1 MTLTPIFFLM
11 ISLVISLS
19 VNHAWGQNATGQ
31 TATGQTA
38 KPTNHTQ
45 QGASAD
51 GAGKVNLDRSLEP
64 ANQDEISA
72 LFQNVIA
79 VQRKA
84 KVKSGKFLFSPIMSF
99 DFSDSV
105 YTMYG
110 LNLNFG
116 YALGE
121 FWEVY
126 FNYVPSFVAN
136 ERSIAKKVREL
147 PAYADG
153 SKPAINAEKAK
164 SAMGIEINWV
174 PIYGKDSWGPF
185 GIIRSDTFFN
195 LHIGQIKYDQNTGMK
210 YKLALGKTFFLD
222 PVWNLRVQAGGA
234 MIEAYSSSDSATQPK
249 KESVIIGLLEAGVVF
264 YF

>member
-1 MTLTPIFFLM
+1 MIDRNVFVFLISIFIVM
-11 ISLVISLS
+11 SSNVAKS
-19 VNHAWGQNATGQ
+19 Q
-31 TATGQTA
+31 TAPTA
-38 KPTNHTQ
+38 QPP
-45 QGASAD
+45 
-51 GAGKVNLDRSLEP
+51 GKVALDRSLEP
-64 ANQDEISA
+64 SNQDEISA
-72 LFQNVIA
+72 LFENVIA

-116 YALGE
+116 YALSE

-126 FNYVPSFVAN
+126 FSYTPSFAAN
-136 ERSIAKKVREL
+136 ERSISKKVREL

-153 SKPAINAEKAK
+153 SKPALIAEKAK
-164 SAMGIEINWV
+164 SAMGIDINWV

-185 GIIRSDTFFN
+185 GIIRSDTFFSF
-195 LHIGQIKYDQNTGMK
+195 HVGQIKYEQNSGLK
-210 YKLALGKTFFLD
+210 YKLALGKTFFLTSL
-222 PVWNLRVQAGGA
+222 WNLRVQAGGA
-234 MIEAYSSSDSATQPK
+234 MIEAYSTSDATVAPK
-249 KESVIIGLLEAGVVF
+249 KESITIGLLEGGFVF

>member
-1 MTLTPIFFLM
+1 MITYLLYCLM
-11 ISLVISLS
+11 ILLLMLPAEYGWS
-19 VNHAWGQNATGQ
+19 QNAANPQ
-31 TATGQTA
+31 TKSMSPQNSSG
-38 KPTNHTQ
+38 
-45 QGASAD
+45 S
-51 GAGKVNLDRSLEP
+51 LDRSLEP

-84 KVKSGKFLFSPIMSF
+84 KVKSGKILFSPIFSF

-110 LNLNFG
+110 MNLNIG

-121 FWEVY
+121 FWEIY
-126 FNYVPSFVAN
+126 FNYVPTFVAT

-153 SKPAINAEKAK
+153 SRPAITAEKAT
-164 SAMGIEINWV
+164 SAMGLEINWV

-185 GIIRSDTFFN
+185 GIIRSDTFLN
-195 LHIGQIKYDQNTGMK
+195 LHIGQLKYSQNTGSK
-210 YKLALGKTFFLD
+210 YKMALGKTFFLS

-234 MIEAYSSSDSATQPK
+234 LIESFSGADSTTAK
-249 KESVIIGLLEAGVVF
+249 KENITIGLLEAGVVF